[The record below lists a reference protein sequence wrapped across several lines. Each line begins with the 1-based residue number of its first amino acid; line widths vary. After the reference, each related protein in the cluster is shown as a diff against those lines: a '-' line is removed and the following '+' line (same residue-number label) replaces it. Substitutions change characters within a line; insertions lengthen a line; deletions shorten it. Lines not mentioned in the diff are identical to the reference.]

1 MAVKSDRDQERQRV
15 FSRRALMIGAGQ
27 AGLLSVLAGRLY
39 YLQVMEQ
46 ERYDTLAEDNRVNV
60 KLLAPPRGEILD
72 RFGRKLATNRQNYR
86 VTVTREQAK
95 DLRVS
100 LNRLAEIVEVPERDI
115 GRVLKEAKRRRAF
128 VPLTVRE
135 NLTWEEVSKIE
146 VNIPDLPGVAIE
158 VGLSRDYPFGTVG
171 AHVLGY
177 VAEVSESELTDD
189 PLLQLPGFRIGK
201 NGVEKVFDEALRG
214 SAGRSHVEV
223 NALGR
228 IIGELE
234 RHEGQPGRRLDLTI
248 DIELQKFAIERF
260 GEESGSAVV
269 MDVHTGEIM
278 ALASTPAYD
287 PNAFARGLTPKEWHD
302 LINNERGPLTN
313 KAATGVYPPGSTF
326 KMVTAL
332 AALDAGVI
340 SADKTVYCPGH
351 YELGTG
357 LFHCWRRGGHGHVTM
372 REALEQ
378 SCDVYFYEIA
388 KRVGI
393 DRITA
398 MAHKFGLGLETGI
411 ELPNE
416 REGLTPTTGWK
427 LATRGERWVQGET
440 LISGIGQGY
449 MLATPVQLAVMTA
462 RLANGGVAVKPTL
475 LRRPAQEAA
484 TPAEVAGLGV
494 SQRHLDIVRQGMIDV
509 VHGERGTARRAKL
522 DDPDILVA
530 GKTGTAQ
537 VRRITLAERRAG
549 IRDQEDLPWKHR
561 HHALYVTY
569 APADRPKY
577 AVAVVVEHGGSGS
590 KAAAPIARDIL
601 QEVLNRDPATTAPP
615 LAAVVVPDGTSDS
628 TLDGTPGETPV
639 GGREG

>member
-1 MAVKSDRDQERQRV
+1 MVMKSDRDQERQRV
-15 FSRRALMIGAGQ
+15 FTRRALMIGAGQ
-27 AGLLSVLAGRLY
+27 LALTGVLAGRLY

-100 LNRLAEIVEVPERDI
+100 LDRLAEIVEVSDRDVSRI
-115 GRVLKEAKRRRAF
+115 LKEAKRRRAF

-135 NLTWEEVSKIE
+135 NLSWEEVSRIE

-158 VGLSRDYPFGTVG
+158 VGLSRSYPFGTDG

-177 VAEVSESELTDD
+177 VSEVSESELTDD

-201 NGVEKVFDEALRG
+201 NGVEKVYDEALRG

-234 RHEGQPGRRLDLTI
+234 RHDGQSGQRLDLTI
-248 DIELQKFAIERF
+248 DIALQKFAVERF

-269 MDVHTGEIM
+269 MDVHTGEVM
-278 ALASTPAYD
+278 ALVSTPAFD
-287 PNAFARGLTPKEWHD
+287 PNAFSRGLTPAEWD
-302 LINNERGPLTN
+302 ALISNERGPLTN

-326 KMVTAL
+326 KMATAL

-340 SADKTVYCPGH
+340 TADQRVWCPGH
-351 YELGTG
+351 YKLGTG
-357 LFHCWRRGGHGHVTM
+357 LFHCWRKQGHGHVDM

-398 MAHKFGLGLETGI
+398 MANKLGLGLETGI
-411 ELPNE
+411 ELPSE
-416 REGLTPTTGWK
+416 KRGLTPTTSWK
-427 LATRGERWVQGET
+427 QATRGQKWVQGET
-440 LISGIGQGY
+440 LIAGIGQGFV
-449 MLATPVQLAVMTA
+449 LATPLQLAVMSA
-462 RLANGGVAVKPTL
+462 RLANGGLAVSPTL
-475 LRRPAQEAA
+475 VRRRPAEDGE
-484 TPAEVAGLGV
+484 PAEPESLGL
-494 SQRHLDIVRQGMIDV
+494 SKRHLDIIRQGMVDV
-509 VHGERGTARRAKL
+509 VHGDRGTARHTKMT
-522 DDPDILVA
+522 DPDILVA

-537 VRRITLAERRAG
+537 VRRITMAERRSG
-549 IRDQEDLPWKHR
+549 IRDQEDLPWKFR
-561 HHALYVTY
+561 HHALYVCF
-569 APADRPKY
+569 APADQPKY

-590 KAAAPIARDIL
+590 KAAAPVAHDIL
-601 QEVLNRDPATTAPP
+601 EETLRRDPAGTAPP
-615 LAAVVVPDGTSDS
+615 LAARSEEP
-628 TLDGTPGETPV
+628 
-639 GGREG
+639 REG